1 MIQKE
6 RGRQLRSP
14 QPTTDST
21 NSTGKPCQGNST
33 CRTMAA
39 PRLCGRGLTFPSSS
53 LASLPPNEPQSLTAA
68 ATLIRAVMTTRSP
81 LLCGNCFDHWNDVV
95 GFWRQCAVR
104 RPCIHE
110 FAALLHCPAPAIGLF
125 SGIANGMRQRH
136 FDHVARKPCQVTSP
150 ITEAGTEAVDG
161 DVNTKGL
168 QHTQHGSVRHW
179 PVVPMSRK

>member
-1 MIQKE
+1 
-6 RGRQLRSP
+6 
-14 QPTTDST
+14 
-21 NSTGKPCQGNST
+21 
-33 CRTMAA
+33 
-39 PRLCGRGLTFPSSS
+39 
-53 LASLPPNEPQSLTAA
+53 
-68 ATLIRAVMTTRSP
+68 AVMTTRPP

-110 FAALLHCPAPAIGLF
+110 FAALFHCPAPAIGLF

-168 QHTQHGSVRHW
+168 QHTQHGSVRYW
-179 PVVPMSRK
+179 PVVPMSRKDKLRGSSVILTLKNLHGAITQRHDMRHTSLHALCRYDPKPVGKIDLVPC